1 LKRRSRG
8 DGDLRYGLY
17 VPNFGRAADAHTFA
31 EMAYEAERSSWDGF
45 FLWDH
50 LIQWDQRISI
60 CDSFIALAA
69 MAMNTKRIRIGT
81 TVTPLPKLKP
91 WVVARQTATLD
102 NLSNGRMILGVG
114 IGEEE
119 STDYERFGEVADE
132 RILAEKLDE
141 SLEIITGLWK
151 GKPFSYEG
159 RHFRI
164 TKKTAFLPPP
174 KQKPRIPI
182 WVGGFWPRKRPFRR
196 AAKWDGVLP
205 LHLGHPIRPE
215 PKHLRD
221 ILAYIKKHRNNTAPF
236 DVAII
241 GWNTGKHRS
250 KNLKKIGPYAEEG
263 LTWWLESL
271 YTKRDSARDI
281 RARIRMGPPK
291 I

>member
-1 LKRRSRG
+1 M
-8 DGDLRYGLY
+8 RYGLY
-17 VPNFGRAADAHTFA
+17 VPNFGKAATADTFA
-31 EMAYEAERSSWDGF
+31 KMAYEAEKSGWDGF

-50 LIQWDQRISI
+50 LIQWDQRLPV

-69 MAMNTKRIRIGT
+69 MAANTKRIRIGT

-91 WVVARQTATLD
+91 WIVARQTSTLD
-102 NLSNGRMILGVG
+102 HLSNGRMILGVG
-114 IGEEE
+114 LGEEE
-119 STDYERFGEVADE
+119 STDYVRFGEVADAK
-132 RILAEKLDE
+132 ILAGKLDE
-141 SLEIITGLWK
+141 SLEIIVGLWR

-159 RHFRI
+159 KHYHI

-182 WVGGFWPRKRPFRR
+182 WVGGWWPRKGPFRR

-205 LHLGHPIRPE
+205 LHLGHPMRPT
-215 PKHLRD
+215 PKHLHD
-221 ILAYIKKHRNNTAPF
+221 ILTYIKQYRTSTASF

-241 GWNTGKHRS
+241 GWGTGKNRAR
-250 KNLKKIGPYAEEG
+250 NLKKIGPYADEG

-271 YTKRDSARDI
+271 YTKRNSPKEMWK
-281 RARIRMGPPK
+281 RITQGPPR